1 VDVKMVARVGGHALM
16 AGGAWRSLR
25 EAHAEGDR
33 LRLLDA
39 VVHALAVVT
48 AIALFVRELQQERSL
63 KGALDVED

>member
-1 VDVKMVARVGGHALM
+1 MDVKTVARLGGHALV

-25 EAHAEGDR
+25 EAQAEGDR
-33 LRLLDA
+33 LRMLDA

-48 AIALFVRELQQERSL
+48 AVALFVRELRQDRSL